1 MSVALALSELR
12 VELPRRNETLTLV
25 EEVSLS
31 VGSGEVLGIVGETG
45 AGKTLTTKAVL
56 GLLPRSMRAS
66 GTLAVGDREPVALGD
81 SERLRPLRGRD
92 IGLVQQ
98 NPMSTFDPLLRL
110 GAQLG
115 EGVVRRKLLTRAEAR
130 ERAHQLLSQ
139 LGFPDPAAALDLY
152 PHQLSGGMSQ
162 RMAIA
167 MALMPRPSVIIA
179 DEPTSALDA
188 HLRIEVLRL
197 LRAAGREE
205 GAGIVL
211 VSHDLGLVSHFCDH
225 VAVIY
230 AGRVVERG
238 RIDAVLSEPA
248 HPYTVALLACSPAL
262 DAPPRRPLR
271 AIGGAPPVPAAWP
284 PGCVFEPRCP
294 RAAERCRAEA
304 PALATHD
311 GRSAA
316 CHFPSG
322 ARP

>member
-1 MSVALALSELR
+1 MSVALALSALR
-12 VELPRRNETLTLV
+12 VELPRRSETLTLV
-25 EEVSLS
+25 DEVSLS
-31 VGSGEVLGIVGETG
+31 VAAGEVLGIVGETG

-66 GTLAVGDREPVALGD
+66 GTLAVGDREPVALSDAAG
-81 SERLRPLRGRD
+81 LHPLRGRD

-98 NPMSTFDPLLRL
+98 NPMATFDPLFRL
-110 GAQLG
+110 GAQLT
-115 EGVVRRKLLTRAEAR
+115 EGVVRRKLLSRADAR

-139 LGFPDPAAALDLY
+139 LGFRDPAATLDLY

-188 HLRIEVLRL
+188 HLRIDVLRL
-197 LRAAGREE
+197 LRSVGSEQ

-211 VSHDLGLVSHFCDH
+211 VSHDLGLVSHFCDT

-230 AGRVVERG
+230 AGRIVERG
-238 RIDAVLSEPA
+238 PIQAVLREPA

-271 AIGGAPPVPAAWP
+271 AIGGTPPAPTAWP
-284 PGCVFEPRCP
+284 PGCVFAPRCP
-294 RAAERCRAEA
+294 RAAERCHVEP
-304 PALATHD
+304 PALTDHG
-311 GRSAA
+311 GRIAA
-316 CHFPSG
+316 CHFPFG
-322 ARP
+322 RPA